1 MTTYF
6 PEVNQI
12 RFEGPDTDNQL
23 AYRFY
28 NPEKI
33 ILGKTMAEQG
43 GRGETPWSRARCD
56 AAPRSGCLRS
66 FY

>member
-12 RFEGPDTDNQL
+12 RFEGPNTDNQL

-33 ILGKTMAEQG
+33 VLGKTMAEQ
-43 GRGETPWSRARCD
+43 
-56 AAPRSGCLRS
+56 LRIAVCYWHTFVVTVMINS
-66 FY
+66 A